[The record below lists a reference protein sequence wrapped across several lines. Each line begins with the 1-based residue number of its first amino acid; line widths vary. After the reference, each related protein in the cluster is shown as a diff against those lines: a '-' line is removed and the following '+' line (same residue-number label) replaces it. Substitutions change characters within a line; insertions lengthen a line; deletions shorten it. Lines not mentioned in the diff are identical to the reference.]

1 MAQRHRTTARSLIA
15 LLALWVSAGTANAA
29 VPRLDFPV
37 VGIGQHIDDFG
48 DPRGGG
54 RSHAGN
60 DIMAKRRT
68 PVVAAER
75 GYVYKPTWSSSDC
88 ILILEGAS
96 GTHYWYLHLNND
108 LTMSNDNDGGCR
120 NGVSFASDL
129 PKSKGVKKYVRAG
142 RLIGYV
148 GNSGNADATNP
159 HLHFELHP
167 NGGSAV
173 DPYDHLRK
181 ARRLLFTVPGSVKSL
196 RLHLGG
202 RFYSAV
208 DGVLKFNV
216 TRTYVQR
223 KWRAVP
229 TRRVSLAYGDDL
241 VVQRRDSSGK
251 FTAAD
256 LASAEQGERAVVKT
270 GILSGRRMIRAA
282 QLRKPG
288 IMVATRLRLRG
299 N

>member
-1 MAQRHRTTARSLIA
+1 MPRRHRTTARSAIA

-37 VGIGQHIDDFG
+37 VGIGQHMDDFG

-68 PVVAAER
+68 PVVAVER
-75 GYVYKPTWSSSDC
+75 GYVYKPSWSNSDC
-88 ILILEGAS
+88 ALVLEGAS
-96 GTHYWYLHLNND
+96 GTEYRYLHLNND
-108 LTMSNDNDGGCR
+108 LTMSNDNRGGCA
-120 NGVSFASDL
+120 NGVSYASDL
-129 PKSKGVKKYVRAG
+129 PKGNDVKKRVAVG
-142 RLIGYV
+142 QLIGYV
-148 GNSGNADATNP
+148 GNSGNADAASP
-159 HLHFELHP
+159 HLHFEIRH
-167 NGGSAV
+167 GSSAI
-173 DPYDHLRK
+173 DPYDHLRT
-181 ARRLLFTVPGSVKSL
+181 ARRLLFTVPGSVTSL

-208 DGVLKFNV
+208 DGALKLDV
-216 TRTYVQR
+216 SHTYVQK

-241 VVQRRDSSGK
+241 VVERRDSDGDV
-251 FTAAD
+251 TAAG
-256 LASAEQGERAVVKT
+256 LASAKQGERAVVKT
-270 GILSGRRMIRAA
+270 GIISGRTMIRAA

-288 IMVATRLRLRG
+288 IMVATRLQLRG
-299 N
+299 